1 MQVLQC
7 AGYFL
12 TDVVDAGRDAV
23 SITSSM
29 HSAEGSSKEGAPCLN
44 CGAPLR
50 GAYCHACGQK
60 GGGPLLHVH
69 DFVHEL
75 VHEFLHFDSKIL
87 RTLKLLL
94 FSPGA
99 LTRDYVE
106 GRRVRYVTPV
116 RLFLVCSVVL
126 FGLLAFVKS
135 EVVGDP
141 DLRQADAEIA
151 LSEKVAEMEDN
162 KVAATAIGVARKI
175 IHDPEHVKGAILKAL
190 SKSFF
195 VLVPLFAWVMWRFFA
210 KDQPFYVAHMYFALH
225 FHAFAFALLSFLTV
239 LTLAHVSTTG
249 VPQVVAGV
257 AIIVYFYV
265 ALRRALAVSW
275 AKALVRGTL
284 VLIVCSAF
292 NALVIGAL
300 FAGTLLYL

>member
-1 MQVLQC
+1 
-7 AGYFL
+7 
-12 TDVVDAGRDAV
+12 
-23 SITSSM
+23 M
-29 HSAEGSSKEGAPCLN
+29 HSADGSPKEGTPCLN
-44 CGAPLR
+44 CGEPLR

-94 FSPGA
+94 LSPGR

-106 GRRVRYVTPV
+106 GRRVRYVAPV

-135 EVVGDP
+135 EVVGEQ
-141 DLRQADAEIA
+141 DLAAADAQVE
-151 LSEKVAEMEDN
+151 LGEKTAEMEGDRF
-162 KVAATAIGVARKI
+162 AAAVIHASRKI
-175 IHDPEHVKGAILKAL
+175 IHDPEHAKGAILKAL

-195 VLVPLFAWVMWRFFA
+195 VLVPLFAWVMWRLFV
-210 KDQPFYVAHMYFALH
+210 KEQPFYVAHMYFALH
-225 FHAFAFALLSFLTV
+225 FHAFAFALLSLLTV
-239 LTLAHVSTTG
+239 LTLAHVPMKGT
-249 VPQVVAGV
+249 PQITAGA
-257 AIIVYFYV
+257 AIVVYFFA
-265 ALRRALAVSW
+265 ALRRALNVSW
-275 AKALVRGTL
+275 AKTFVRGSV
-284 VLIVCSAF
+284 VLFICSAF
-292 NALVIGAL
+292 NAVVIGAL